1 MSRHGKMSDGSSSS
15 TNTLVLLMIAG
26 GLYYM
31 KSASNG
37 SEDGKKSATKSDEER
52 SSMAPLALALVI
64 VFSLKKE
71 IEETVSRERVYT
83 LLAITSAFY
92 LSTVDAD
99 VTSIFGS
106 VFASLIVL
114 PAIQEYEKK

>member
-1 MSRHGKMSDGSSSS
+1 MSDSTSN

-31 KSASNG
+31 KNFNNNTT
-37 SEDGKKSATKSDEER
+37 EKKDEEE
-52 SSMAPLALALVI
+52 SNNFSYIIAFVI

-71 IEETVSRERVYT
+71 IEETISKERIYT
-83 LLAITSAFY
+83 LLAISVASY
-92 LSTVDAD
+92 LHTIDAELVKIFSST
-99 VTSIFGS
+99 
-106 VFASLIVL
+106 FATLVIL